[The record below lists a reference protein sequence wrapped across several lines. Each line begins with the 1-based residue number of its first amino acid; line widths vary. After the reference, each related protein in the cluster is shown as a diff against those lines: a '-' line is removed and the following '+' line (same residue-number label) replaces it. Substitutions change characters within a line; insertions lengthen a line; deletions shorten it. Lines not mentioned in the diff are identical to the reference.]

1 MIYSSK
7 LQLLSISTYPL
18 TGVETKTY
26 SSGEA
31 RCHQISSVEPSAP
44 SAENEITRG
53 RMALMALYV
62 QSCCYADGLKW
73 VEYDAVW
80 LKGDQDHQHQ
90 RRFRHNDNTLATK
103 AKTLKNKRG
112 EKEDVK

>member
-1 MIYSSK
+1 
-7 LQLLSISTYPL
+7 
-18 TGVETKTY
+18 
-26 SSGEA
+26 
-31 RCHQISSVEPSAP
+31 
-44 SAENEITRG
+44 
-53 RMALMALYV
+53 MALYV

-103 AKTLKNKRG
+103 AKNFKTKRQMRFG
-112 EKEDVK
+112 ATDWHTAFTQRIHTYSNL

>member
-1 MIYSSK
+1 
-7 LQLLSISTYPL
+7 
-18 TGVETKTY
+18 
-26 SSGEA
+26 
-31 RCHQISSVEPSAP
+31 
-44 SAENEITRG
+44 
-53 RMALMALYV
+53 MALYV

-103 AKTLKNKRG
+103 AKNFKTKQNGGKGGRQMRFGATDCQHTAFTLKIYIQIQ
-112 EKEDVK
+112 

>member
-1 MIYSSK
+1 
-7 LQLLSISTYPL
+7 
-18 TGVETKTY
+18 
-26 SSGEA
+26 
-31 RCHQISSVEPSAP
+31 
-44 SAENEITRG
+44 
-53 RMALMALYV
+53 MALYV

-103 AKTLKNKRG
+103 AKTLKKQNGGKRG
-112 EKEDVK
+112 RQMRSGATDCQQTAFTLRIHIDIQ

>member
-1 MIYSSK
+1 
-7 LQLLSISTYPL
+7 
-18 TGVETKTY
+18 
-26 SSGEA
+26 
-31 RCHQISSVEPSAP
+31 
-44 SAENEITRG
+44 
-53 RMALMALYV
+53 MALYV

-103 AKTLKNKRG
+103 AKTLKNKMG
-112 EKEDVK
+112 EQCIAEPDH